1 MEIEGA
7 RLGFLCQE
15 TNTFYEF
22 DTKEEYFAFLKYIE
36 ENISCQSPPQ
46 DQNEINMPNRDDEII
61 DFDYSTQMMCEI
73 VSNIEAAPYE
83 NNVELVEVEW

>member
-22 DTKEEYFAFLKYIE
+22 DTKEEYFAFLRYIE
-36 ENISCQSPPQ
+36 ENMSC
-46 DQNEINMPNRDDEII
+46 
-61 DFDYSTQMMCEI
+61 
-73 VSNIEAAPYE
+73 
-83 NNVELVEVEW
+83 